1 MADLLDRDVELA
13 AIASSVRAGGVL
25 SIEAGAGV
33 GKTSLVDAACALA
46 RRRGRTVLRARG
58 SDLERDF
65 AFGVVRQLFEAPLS
79 GSQEL
84 LRGPASPAAA
94 LFGSAGTSGT
104 SQDTRFAVQHGL
116 YWLTVELA
124 SREPLLVA
132 VDDAHWADEASLRW
146 LAYLAPRLEGSR
158 IVLVVALRPDEPA
171 SQAPALVALRRAANV
186 LRPSL
191 LGRESVAS
199 LVRKALGDTSSELAA
214 LAHRA
219 TGGNP
224 FYLREL
230 LRAAQRGG
238 DPRRLLSLEDGV
250 AETVELQIRARLAS
264 VEPAALRLAQ
274 ALAILDDGCELR
286 LAARLARVALERA
299 RRLAAE
305 LVALEVLGTDDPARF
320 IHPIVRQAVGQTLS
334 NAERDEAHRAAARA
348 LHAEG
353 APAGRVAAHLVG
365 LRGAGDDWVVSRL
378 RDAAREA
385 LTQGSPSDAAALLAR
400 ALGEPAGAELRVELL
415 CDAAR
420 AEELAGREGACRVLE
435 DALALTPRES
445 PLRAQLFSKL
455 AQAHA
460 LLFRWT
466 DAVGVL
472 ERALA
477 EARGA
482 AALELEGMIAAIGL
496 QDARTARRAV
506 TAVERLS
513 RRRLAPPIA
522 ARLALGRGLLAL
534 MTGRPADDVAG
545 PLAAALA
552 GAASGES
559 WDGVAAALWG
569 LVTAERFEA
578 VTAALQPLRARAEAS
593 GSSRGLFA
601 VHSSVALLAL
611 KLGDL
616 PRADAAARV
625 ALRVAREGDF
635 AAGLPFAAT
644 VLSEICIA
652 GGELAEADALLE
664 SLPRGDLPPGVG
676 TALVPAARGRLRLAQ
691 GRAADALREL
701 ESASALWQPER
712 WGMPMVDAGYLH
724 ARSGAA
730 VASLALGDVGS
741 ARALAEAELAD
752 ARRFGGRR
760 AVGVALRAAGLA
772 RGGARGLR
780 WLERSV
786 ELLAESP
793 AALEHA
799 ASLVALGA
807 ALRRSGRRVE
817 ARATLLAGLD
827 GAARCGARPLAA
839 MAREELRVA
848 GARPRRDRSLG
859 AEALTASELRIAR
872 LARDGRTNSEIAQEL
887 YVAMKTV
894 EGHLARAYGKLG
906 IRRRDEIARVLPPEK
921 SRVAPL

>member
-171 SQAPALVALRRAANV
+171 SQAPAPVALRRAANV

-385 LTQGSPSDAAALLAR
+385 
-400 ALGEPAGAELRVELL
+400 
-415 CDAAR
+415 
-420 AEELAGREGACRVLE
+420 
-435 DALALTPRES
+435 
-445 PLRAQLFSKL
+445 
-455 AQAHA
+455 
-460 LLFRWT
+460 
-466 DAVGVL
+466 
-472 ERALA
+472 
-477 EARGA
+477 
-482 AALELEGMIAAIGL
+482 
-496 QDARTARRAV
+496 
-506 TAVERLS
+506 
-513 RRRLAPPIA
+513 
-522 ARLALGRGLLAL
+522 
-534 MTGRPADDVAG
+534 
-545 PLAAALA
+545 
-552 GAASGES
+552 
-559 WDGVAAALWG
+559 
-569 LVTAERFEA
+569 
-578 VTAALQPLRARAEAS
+578 
-593 GSSRGLFA
+593 
-601 VHSSVALLAL
+601 
-611 KLGDL
+611 
-616 PRADAAARV
+616 
-625 ALRVAREGDF
+625 
-635 AAGLPFAAT
+635 
-644 VLSEICIA
+644 
-652 GGELAEADALLE
+652 
-664 SLPRGDLPPGVG
+664 
-676 TALVPAARGRLRLAQ
+676 
-691 GRAADALREL
+691 
-701 ESASALWQPER
+701 
-712 WGMPMVDAGYLH
+712 
-724 ARSGAA
+724 
-730 VASLALGDVGS
+730 
-741 ARALAEAELAD
+741 
-752 ARRFGGRR
+752 
-760 AVGVALRAAGLA
+760 
-772 RGGARGLR
+772 
-780 WLERSV
+780 
-786 ELLAESP
+786 
-793 AALEHA
+793 
-799 ASLVALGA
+799 
-807 ALRRSGRRVE
+807 
-817 ARATLLAGLD
+817 
-827 GAARCGARPLAA
+827 
-839 MAREELRVA
+839 
-848 GARPRRDRSLG
+848 
-859 AEALTASELRIAR
+859 
-872 LARDGRTNSEIAQEL
+872 
-887 YVAMKTV
+887 
-894 EGHLARAYGKLG
+894 
-906 IRRRDEIARVLPPEK
+906 
-921 SRVAPL
+921 